1 MIHTLSN
8 GRKRHY
14 RIIDFVYEK
23 LKENGPSTV
32 RQMKGWMF
40 DENKR
45 HLDMTSNSL
54 GNVLSQNKSKFRK
67 LGRQNGVHLWEAVEE
82 EEVTA

>member
-1 MIHTLSN
+1 
-8 GRKRHY
+8 
-14 RIIDFVYEK
+14 
-23 LKENGPSTV
+23 
-32 RQMKGWMF
+32 MKGWMF

-54 GNVLSQNKSKFRK
+54 GNVLAQNKSKFRK
-67 LGRQNGVHLWEAVEE
+67 LGLHNGVHLWEAVEE